1 MCSLQVLNPFWQ
13 KADCNVRLS
22 SIQYTGEGCSVEN
35 CAEPTLREEEG
46 LAGFCVGKRGSF
58 LRTSWNWCLLFQ
70 KARASWLGGTGAK
83 PSSTGLYWFQH
94 FQQFLAGRAMPD
106 SQLGLPAERDGYGFC
121 LWHRLSLPGISIHD
135 GEDALNGATGTI
147 INSDW
152 HTVIVFHGKETQSVL
167 LLLVVVAAAAVA
179 AAAVMAC
186 VLGSRVRCFP
196 GDDCGWLTPSR
207 TTVLLARKKGRGPG
221 PGVKTWEFLGL
232 PLHN

>member
-1 MCSLQVLNPFWQ
+1 MSAW
-13 KADCNVRLS
+13 AAS
-22 SIQYTGEGCSVEN
+22 SIQEKGALWRIVRNQLCERKKDLQDSVWESGDHS
-35 CAEPTLREEEG
+35 CG
-46 LAGFCVGKRGSF
+46 
-58 LRTSWNWCLLFQ
+58 TSWNWCLLFQ

-83 PSSTGLYWFQH
+83 PSSTGLDWFQH

-106 SQLGLPAERDGYGFC
+106 SQLGLLAEKDGYGFC

-179 AAAVMAC
+179 AAAVMAR

-207 TTVLLARKKGRGPG
+207 TTLLLARKEGRGPG